1 MTAAATPSEAE
12 PGGSDP
18 ATSDDLRVA
27 ALFTV
32 LEPRLRQGLFAFA
45 GPADVDDAIGETFAH
60 LCADPDRILAMD
72 NPRGYLY
79 RVARD
84 KVRGSRRLA
93 PVLPPVRHE
102 LQPEVTPELAP
113 ALARLSPN
121 QRTSVFLA
129 AGLGWSWVEIGEFLD
144 TSASTVRNHYR
155 RGIEKLR
162 AEIGEI
168 DG

>member
-1 MTAAATPSEAE
+1 MTAAATPSGAA
-12 PGGSDP
+12 PDGSTDP
-18 ATSDDLRVA
+18 RVA
-27 ALFTV
+27 ALFSE
-32 LEPRLRQGLFAFA
+32 LEPRLRQALFAYA

-60 LCADPDRILAMD
+60 LCADAQRILAMG
-72 NPRGYLY
+72 NPHGYLY

-84 KVRGSRRLA
+84 KTRGPRRLT
-93 PVLPPVRHE
+93 PTLPPVRHE

-129 AGLGWSWVEIGEFLD
+129 AGLGWSWIEIAEFLG
-144 TSASTVRNHYR
+144 TSVSTVRNHYR

-162 AEIGEI
+162 TEIGEV